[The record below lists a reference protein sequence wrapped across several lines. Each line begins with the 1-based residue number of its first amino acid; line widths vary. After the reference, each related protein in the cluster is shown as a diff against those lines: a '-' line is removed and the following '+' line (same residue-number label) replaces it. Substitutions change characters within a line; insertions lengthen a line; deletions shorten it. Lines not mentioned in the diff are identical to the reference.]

1 MNHLDNLS
9 KMKKLVLCI
18 CAAFALMAFT
28 MKGQFSAND
37 DIVNAL
43 KAADPTAI
51 SQHFDDVLDVKL
63 PNKEEAKNIG
73 KNQASILFRSFY
85 TNNNINGFTLTS
97 RREMGGTMYIA
108 GKITGKDKSF
118 NITMMIHNKG
128 NQPYIISV
136 RLN

>member
-1 MNHLDNLS
+1 
-9 KMKKLVLCI
+9 MKKFVLFI
-18 CAAFALMAFT
+18 CGIFALMAFSFKT
-28 MKGQFSAND
+28 TASNE

-43 KAADPTAI
+43 KSGDASAV
-51 SQHFDDVLDVKL
+51 SQYFDDVLDIKL
-63 PNKEEAKNIG
+63 PDKEEAKNIG

-85 TNNNINGFTLTS
+85 SSNNINGFSLTS
-97 RREMGGTMYIA
+97 KREMGGTMYIA

-118 NITMMIHNKG
+118 NITLMIHNKG